1 MMSIAQVRSAGSAG
15 NYYTDKD
22 NYYVLGSMGERW
34 AGRGAEQLGLQGSV
48 DKDVFTR
55 LLEGRLPDGAD
66 LSRMQDGSNRH
77 RPGYDLTFSA
87 PKSVSMM
94 AMLGGDKR
102 LIDAHNQAVDFAVR
116 QVEALA
122 STRIMTDGQSE
133 TVLTGKPRCR
143 RVCCVNHNGSRK
155 RSGRLPG
162 KICCRSVC
170 SRWSGIWFVTCRK
183 RKPWAE
189 TDTGRQT
196 LMTTDNTN
204 TTRNDSLAAR
214 TDTWLQSF
222 LVWSPGQRDIIKTVA
237 LVLMVLDHI
246 NLIFQLK
253 QEWMFLAGRG
263 AFPLFAL
270 VWGLNLSR
278 HANIRQPAIN
288 RLWGWGIIAQFA
300 YYLAGFPWYE
310 GNILFAFA
318 VAAQVLT
325 WCETRSGWR
334 TAAAILL
341 MALWGPLSG
350 TSYGIAGL
358 LMLAV
363 SHRLYRAEDR
373 AERLAL
379 VACLLAV
386 IPALNLA
393 TSDAAAVAGLV
404 MTVLTVGLVSC
415 AGKSLPR
422 FWPGDFFPVFYAC
435 HLAVLGVLAL

>member
-1 MMSIAQVRSAGSAG
+1 
-15 NYYTDKD
+15 
-22 NYYVLGSMGERW
+22 
-34 AGRGAEQLGLQGSV
+34 
-48 DKDVFTR
+48 
-55 LLEGRLPDGAD
+55 
-66 LSRMQDGSNRH
+66 
-77 RPGYDLTFSA
+77 
-87 PKSVSMM
+87 
-94 AMLGGDKR
+94 
-102 LIDAHNQAVDFAVR
+102 
-116 QVEALA
+116 
-122 STRIMTDGQSE
+122 
-133 TVLTGKPRCR
+133 
-143 RVCCVNHNGSRK
+143 
-155 RSGRLPG
+155 
-162 KICCRSVC
+162 
-170 SRWSGIWFVTCRK
+170 
-183 RKPWAE
+183 
-189 TDTGRQT
+189 
-196 LMTTDNTN
+196 
-204 TTRNDSLAAR
+204 
-214 TDTWLQSF
+214 WLQSL

-278 HANIRQPAIN
+278 HAHIRQPAIN

-334 TAAAILL
+334 IAAAILL

-350 TSYGIAGL
+350 SSYGIAGL

-404 MTVLTVGLVSC
+404 MTVLTAGLVSC

-435 HLAVLGVLAL
+435 HLAVLGVLAP